1 MIAMFGTG
9 DVTSVG
15 GIVSESYVDH
25 QGLRGVDICGIA
37 GFAAV
42 VAAARA
48 AFTELH
54 VEAADLI
61 AEGDRAVARIR
72 WHGTRP
78 DGGVVDRET
87 IDVIR
92 VADGLAVEHWG
103 AQVSATERS
112 S

>member
-1 MIAMFGTG
+1 MIAVSEAAVAI
-9 DVTSVG
+9 VTSIIIAGV
-15 GIVSESYVDH
+15 IVL
-25 QGLRGVDICGIA
+25 LRGVEICGTA
-37 GFAAV
+37 GFASV

-61 AEGDRAVARIR
+61 AEGDRAAARIR
-72 WHGTRP
+72 WRGTRP

-92 VADGLAVEHWG
+92 VAGGLAVEHWG